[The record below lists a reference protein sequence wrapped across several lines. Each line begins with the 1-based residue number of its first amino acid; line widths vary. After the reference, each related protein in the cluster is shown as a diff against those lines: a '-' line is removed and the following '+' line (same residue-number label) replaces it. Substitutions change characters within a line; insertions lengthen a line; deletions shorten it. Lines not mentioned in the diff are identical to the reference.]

1 MTTMILD
8 QDKKRFVEWR
18 SKRQRRGPIPE
29 ELWQIACSHIPSIGI
44 TRVAREFRLNDT
56 KLREKAIESG
66 IVLSRLGNKEI
77 ARPKKVTFQEISL
90 DRVLMPTVLGHS
102 LVLERPNG
110 MRIRIEGQLPDP
122 EYVSKLAVSF
132 LR

>member
-1 MTTMILD
+1 MTTMTLD

-66 IVLSRLGNKEI
+66 IVLSRVGNKEI
-77 ARPKKVTFQEISL
+77 TRPKKVTFQEISL
-90 DRVLMPTVLGHS
+90 DRVLMPTVSGHS

-122 EYVSKLAVSF
+122 EYVSKLAVCF